1 MSLNVI
7 TKKEFS
13 DMIRVASRRLE
24 DNAKFVN
31 SLNVFP
37 VPDGDTGT
45 NMNLTFQSGFKSVNE
60 SDADTV
66 GDLAQA
72 LAKGL
77 LMGARGNSGV
87 ITSQIF
93 RGFAKSLEGKDTID
107 AKELAT
113 AFSDGVKSSYKAVM
127 KPVEGTILTVAR
139 VAAEYGEKA
148 VKNSDDIEELVGAVI
163 EGAKVALAQTP
174 ELLPVLKEVGVVD
187 SGGQGLVFIYEGFL
201 EGLTGVAVESKLY
214 QPDVQEMNE
223 MANATHHQSVQGHF
237 STGDIVNGY
246 CTEIMINLGQNATSK
261 DKFDYEEFRQKI
273 DDLGDSSLVVA
284 DDEVVKVH
292 VHTQTPE
299 KVFSYGH
306 RYGDLAKIKID
317 NMRIQHETIVDGDSL
332 TEETATATASQEL
345 SDYGVVAIASGDGL
359 KELFE
364 SLGVT
369 HVISGGQT
377 MNPSTNDIVEA
388 IEKANAKQVIV
399 LPNNGNIIM
408 AANQAA
414 ELVDI
419 PVAVIPTKTIA
430 QGMTTLLSYNPE
442 ADLEENKENMEEA
455 IETVTS
461 GQITNAIRD
470 TEIDGL
476 KIVKGHFMGI
486 VDGKIVTED
495 KDLEKAALLMVDQ
508 MVDEESEIVTI
519 LIGEDGNE
527 EQADSIAQNIEE
539 KYPDVETEIHQGD
552 QPVYPYLIAV
562 E

>member
-148 VKNSDDIEELVGAVI
+148 VKNSDDIEELVSAVI

-332 TEETATATASQEL
+332 TEETSTVTASQEL

>member
-7 TKKEFS
+7 TKNEFS
-13 DMIRVASRRLE
+13 DMIRVASRRLG
-24 DNAKFVN
+24 DNAEFVN

-60 SDADTV
+60 SDKDTI
-66 GDLAQA
+66 GNLAQA

-107 AKELAT
+107 AKDLAT
-113 AFSDGVKSSYKAVM
+113 AFTDGVKTSYKAVM

-139 VAAEYGEKA
+139 VGAEYGEES
-148 VKNSDDIEELVGAVI
+148 VKKSDDINDLLKAVV
-163 EGAKVALAQTP
+163 EGSKKALAQTP

-201 EGLTGVAVESKLY
+201 EGLSGETVESEYY
-214 QPDVQEMNE
+214 QPDTQEMDE
-223 MANATHHQSVQGHF
+223 MAKATHHQSVQGHF
-237 STGDIVNGY
+237 TTEEIVNGY
-246 CTEIMINLGQNATSK
+246 CTEMMVELGKNATSN
-261 DKFDYEEFRQKI
+261 DKFEYESFRNYLNDI
-273 DDLGDSSLVVA
+273 GDSLLVVS

-292 VHTQTPE
+292 VHTQFPE
-299 KVFSYGH
+299 RVFSYGH

-317 NMRIQHETIVDGDSL
+317 NMRIQHETILDGDTSKEASVA
-332 TEETATATASQEL
+332 TETKPATE
-345 SDYGVVAIASGDGL
+345 YGVVAIASGNGL

-369 HVISGGQT
+369 YVISGGQT
-377 MNPSTNDIVEA
+377 MNPSTNDIVNA
-388 IEKANAKQVIV
+388 IEKTNAKQVIV
-399 LPNNGNIIM
+399 LPNNGNILM

-430 QGMTTLLSYNPE
+430 QGMTSMISFNPD
-442 ADLEENKENMEEA
+442 ASLDENNENMSDA
-455 IETVTS
+455 ISTVTS
-461 GQITNAIRD
+461 GQITHAIRD

-476 KIVKGHFMGI
+476 KIVNGHFMGI

-495 KDLEKAALLMVDQ
+495 ADIEKTAINMVDK
-508 MVDEESEIVTI
+508 MVNDESEIATI
-519 LIGEDGNE
+519 LIGEDGND
-527 EQADSIAQNIEE
+527 EQAESIAQMIES
-539 KYPDVETEIHQGD
+539 KYPDIETEIHQGD